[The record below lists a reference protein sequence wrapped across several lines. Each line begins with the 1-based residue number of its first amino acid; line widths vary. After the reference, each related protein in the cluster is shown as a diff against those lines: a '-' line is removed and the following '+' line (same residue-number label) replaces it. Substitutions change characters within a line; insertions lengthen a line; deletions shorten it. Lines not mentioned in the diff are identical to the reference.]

1 MNFSEDKSDEDDGY
15 EDESFDGENPAEGK
29 PLIQQEDKR
38 KEDREKELERS
49 TERDGNGDDQTQP
62 TKMRCCQRCCDASF
76 SVIATV
82 ILMSCVFV
90 VAVYFAYR
98 YDNFAADVDK
108 HSNDTQSIEELE
120 RCILSRP
127 LLAPTL
133 FYCFGK

>member
-1 MNFSEDKSDEDDGY
+1 MNFSEDESYEDDGY
-15 EDESFDGENPAEGK
+15 ADESFDGENQTEGK
-29 PLIQQEDKR
+29 PLIQQENER
-38 KEDREKELERS
+38 RQAREKALERS
-49 TERDGNGDDQTQP
+49 TERDGNGDDETQP

-76 SVIATV
+76 SVIVTV

-120 RCILSRP
+120 R
-127 LLAPTL
+127 
-133 FYCFGK
+133 